1 MNMTMNNKLKLT
13 VLLLVAV
20 FSALSGTVAR
30 AQEASVLD
38 RKVTIKVKDIPVDAF
53 LAEMERKGN
62 CQFFYGN
69 AVIAGIPPGHGRCD

>member
-30 AQEASVLD
+30 A
-38 RKVTIKVKDIPVDAF
+38 
-53 LAEMERKGN
+53 
-62 CQFFYGN
+62 
-69 AVIAGIPPGHGRCD
+69 